1 MKYSVTAAAAAL
13 LSAAVFA
20 GAGTALDPARVEVT
34 GVADRDPLSYRAG
47 ETIIFEIQ
55 TDYGGQKAEGD
66 YFLAWERSGDDGRT
80 ERGRERVSARPLVL
94 RTSLDRPG
102 FVRITATLLDAG
114 GKPLPTRNNW
124 GQPMNCGFEGGAG
137 VEPDKLAGLPEIADF
152 DAFWRRQK
160 ARLAA
165 VPLKYRLEQQTSS
178 LKNVTVYAA
187 TVDCAGPRPVTG
199 YLTVPAGARKRSLPV
214 RAVFAGYGVEKQN
227 PPQQGPEDCIVF
239 HVNAHGFE
247 LNRDADYYAG
257 FARAIES
264 NGFSYAFD
272 PKQNADPERAYFNGM
287 ALRVLRSLEFLK
299 ALPEWDGVRLEVA
312 GGSQGGL
319 QAIWGAGL
327 DPDVTGCKADIPW
340 CCDLAGAAK
349 LGRLNGWHPEYRRPL
364 DYYDAVNHA
373 KRIRCPVEITRAGLG
388 DYTCAPSGVAILYN
402 SIESPKKITWVQ
414 GSTHG
419 YVPKNPQRIVREK

>member
-1 MKYSVTAAAAAL
+1 
-13 LSAAVFA
+13 
-20 GAGTALDPARVEVT
+20 
-34 GVADRDPLSYRAG
+34 
-47 ETIIFEIQ
+47 
-55 TDYGGQKAEGD
+55 
-66 YFLAWERSGDDGRT
+66 
-80 ERGRERVSARPLVL
+80 
-94 RTSLDRPG
+94 
-102 FVRITATLLDAG
+102 
-114 GKPLPTRNNW
+114 
-124 GQPMNCGFEGGAG
+124 MNCGFEGGAG

-165 VPLKYRLEQQTSS
+165 VPLKYRLEQQTSP

-349 LGRLNGWHPEYRRPL
+349 LGRLNGWHPEYRRSL

>member
-1 MKYSVTAAAAAL
+1 
-13 LSAAVFA
+13 
-20 GAGTALDPARVEVT
+20 
-34 GVADRDPLSYRAG
+34 
-47 ETIIFEIQ
+47 
-55 TDYGGQKAEGD
+55 
-66 YFLAWERSGDDGRT
+66 
-80 ERGRERVSARPLVL
+80 
-94 RTSLDRPG
+94 
-102 FVRITATLLDAG
+102 
-114 GKPLPTRNNW
+114 
-124 GQPMNCGFEGGAG
+124 
-137 VEPDKLAGLPEIADF
+137 
-152 DAFWRRQK
+152 
-160 ARLAA
+160 
-165 VPLKYRLEQQTSS
+165 
-178 LKNVTVYAA
+178 
-187 TVDCAGPRPVTG
+187 
-199 YLTVPAGARKRSLPV
+199 
-214 RAVFAGYGVEKQN
+214 
-227 PPQQGPEDCIVF
+227 
-239 HVNAHGFE
+239 
-247 LNRDADYYAG
+247 
-257 FARAIES
+257 
-264 NGFSYAFD
+264 
-272 PKQNADPERAYFNGM
+272 M

-402 SIESPKKITWVQ
+402 SIESPKKIIWVQ

>member
-20 GAGTALDPARVEVT
+20 GAGAALDPARVEVT
-34 GVADRDPLSYRAG
+34 GVTDRDPLSYRAG

-165 VPLKYRLEQQTSS
+165 VPLKYRLEQQTSP
-178 LKNVTVYAA
+178 LKNVTAYAA